1 MRNSKEKSPKEGIS
15 PSMAL
20 LVLAVT
26 GTVTMMTTTTTT
38 SNVAF
43 AQACV
48 DDMQPC
54 HGTPPQTPGAGP
66 DPSCWGEA
74 TSGVAKSSGG
84 VGEHSS
90 DPIQDEDD
98 ESHTGKID
106 RETPRSGIGNMEED
120 TPGEHGEAVDQ
131 AFGQDCTAR

>member
-1 MRNSKEKSPKEGIS
+1 MRLLKEKVPKEGVS

-20 LVLAVT
+20 LVIAVA

-48 DDMQPC
+48 DPMQPC

-90 DPIQDEDD
+90 NPIPE
-98 ESHTGKID
+98 EEGEEID
-106 RETPRSGIGNMEED
+106 RDTPRSGIGNMPED

-131 AFGQDCTAR
+131 AFGQNCTAR